1 MAGGAFSGYGSPR
14 GHRFDVN
21 LDRTYNRL
29 NAYFI
34 PEDGSVQVE
43 SQQAVQ
49 ALPDER
55 GYFGPF
61 GGCYVP
67 ETLKTP
73 LEQLAAAYA
82 VADADPAYHAELD
95 EYLRSYVGR
104 PTLLYRADRL
114 TAHFGGAT
122 IYLKREDL
130 CHTGSHKL
138 NNVLGQALLAR
149 RMGKP
154 RLIAET
160 GAGQHGVA
168 TATIAALFG
177 MGCTIYMGSEDVE
190 RQALNV
196 FRMRLLGA
204 EVVSVSSGSR
214 TLKDAINEAFRD
226 WVTNLDNTFYVFGTA
241 AGPDP
246 YPRMVRDFQRVISK
260 EIKAQMRER
269 VGRLPDAVVACVGG
283 GSNAI
288 GTFAEFIDEPSVA
301 LYGVEAG
308 GFGVDSG
315 KHSATL
321 TAGRP
326 GVLHGS
332 HSYLLQDEF
341 GQIIETHSIS
351 AGLDYP
357 GVGPQHS
364 HLKASGRA
372 TYVSI
377 TDAEVLDAF
386 QLLCRTEGILPAL
399 ESTHAVAYL
408 STLAPALGPG
418 KNVVVCLSGRGD
430 KDVQHVQRHLDA
442 RG

>member
-1 MAGGAFSGYGSPR
+1 MLA
-14 GHRFDVN
+14 DEN
-21 LDRTYNRL
+21 
-29 NAYFI
+29 I
-34 PEDGSVQVE
+34 PPE
-43 SQQAVQ
+43 S
-49 ALPDER
+49 LPDHR

-73 LEQLAAAYA
+73 LEELADAYA
-82 VADADPAYHAELD
+82 LATADPAYQTELQT
-95 EYLRSYVGR
+95 YLREYVGR

-114 TAHFGGAT
+114 TRILGGAT

-149 RMGKP
+149 RMGKS

-168 TATIAALFG
+168 TATIAALFE
-177 MGCTIYMGSEDVE
+177 MPCTIYMGAEDVE

-204 EVVSVSSGSR
+204 EVVSVHSGSK

-226 WVTNLDNTFYVFGTA
+226 WVTNLADTFYVFGTA
-241 AGPDP
+241 AGPAP
-246 YPRMVRDFQRVISK
+246 YPAMVRDFQKVIGE
-260 EIKAQMRER
+260 EIAAQILQRE
-269 VGRLPDAVVACVGG
+269 GRLPDAVVACVGG

-288 GTFAEFIDEPSVA
+288 GAFSAFIEHPEVS
-301 LYGVEAG
+301 LFGVEAG
-308 GFGVDSG
+308 GYGLESG
-315 KHSATL
+315 QHAATL
-321 TAGRP
+321 SAGHP

-332 HSYLLQDEF
+332 YSYLLQDTH
-341 GQIIETHSIS
+341 GQIIETYSIS

-357 GVGPQHS
+357 GVGPMHS
-364 HLKASGRA
+364 YLKASGRA
-372 TYVSI
+372 KYVSV

-386 QLLCRTEGILPAL
+386 QLLCRAEGILPAL

-408 STLAPALGPG
+408 RTLAPQLGAG
-418 KNVVVCLSGRGD
+418 RIIVVCLSGRGD
-430 KDVQHVQRHLDA
+430 KDVEHVQRHLDA
-442 RG
+442 R

>member
-1 MAGGAFSGYGSPR
+1 M
-14 GHRFDVN
+14 
-21 LDRTYNRL
+21 
-29 NAYFI
+29 
-34 PEDGSVQVE
+34 QVE

-49 ALPDER
+49 PLPDER

-73 LEQLAAAYA
+73 LEQLAGAYA
-82 VADADPAYHAELD
+82 EADADPAYHAELD
-95 EYLRSYVGR
+95 EYLSTYVGR

-114 TAHFGGAT
+114 SAHFGGAT

-177 MGCTIYMGSEDVE
+177 MGCTIYMGAEDVE

-204 EVVSVSSGSR
+204 EVVSVTSGSR

-260 EIKAQMRER
+260 EIKAQLQER
-269 VGRLPDAVVACVGG
+269 IGRLPDAVVACVGG

-288 GTFAEFIDEPSVA
+288 GTFAEFIDDASVA

-308 GFGVDSG
+308 GFGVASG

-364 HLKASGRA
+364 YLKAAGRA
-372 TYVSI
+372 TYVSV

-386 QLLCRTEGILPAL
+386 QLLCRTEGIVPAL
-399 ESTHAVAYL
+399 ESTHAIAYL

-418 KNVVVCLSGRGD
+418 KNIVVCLSGRGD
-430 KDVQHVQRHLDA
+430 KDVQHIQRHLDA

>member
-1 MAGGAFSGYGSPR
+1 
-14 GHRFDVN
+14 
-21 LDRTYNRL
+21 
-29 NAYFI
+29 
-34 PEDGSVQVE
+34 
-43 SQQAVQ
+43 
-49 ALPDER
+49 
-55 GYFGPF
+55 
-61 GGCYVP
+61 VP

-73 LEQLAAAYA
+73 LEDLARCYDA
-82 VADADPAYHAELD
+82 VAADPSFQAELQA
-95 EYLRSYVGR
+95 YLRTYVGR
-104 PTLLYRADRL
+104 PTMLYRADRL
-114 TAHFGGAT
+114 TEHFGGAT

-138 NNVLGQALLAR
+138 NNVMGQALLAR
-149 RMGKP
+149 RMGKT

-177 MGCTIYMGSEDVE
+177 LGCAIYMGEEDVE

-204 EVVSVSSGSR
+204 EVIPVASGSR

-226 WVTNLDNTFYVFGTA
+226 WVTNLPTTFYVFGTA

-246 YPRMVRDFQRVISK
+246 YPRLVRDFQRIIGE
-260 EIKAQMRER
+260 EIKAQTQEA
-269 VGRLPDAVVACVGG
+269 VGGLPDAVVACVGG

-288 GTFAEFIDEPSVA
+288 GAFHAFITEPEVA

-308 GFGVDSG
+308 GFGLDDG
-315 KHSATL
+315 RHAATL
-321 TAGRP
+321 SAGAP

-332 HSYLLQDEF
+332 LSYLLQDGH
-341 GQIIETHSIS
+341 GQITETHSIS

-364 HLKASGRA
+364 YLKSSGRA
-372 TYVSI
+372 TYVAV
-377 TDAEVLDAF
+377 TDAQVLEAF
-386 QLLCRTEGILPAL
+386 QVLARREGILPAL
-399 ESTHAVAYL
+399 ESAHAVAYL
-408 STLAPALGPG
+408 NTLAPALGAG
-418 KNVVVCLSGRGD
+418 RTIVVCLSGRGD

-442 RG
+442 P